1 MSAPTSYWGSMF
13 RFIVRRLVVMPF
25 LLFGIVT
32 ISFAI
37 SRFIPSDPLI
47 SIVGERQLNN
57 PVVVLAAKQ
66 RWGLDKSMFGQY
78 TSYMGNLAKETW
90 EYLFGQRHQLL
101 VTF

>member
-1 MSAPTSYWGSMF
+1 MF
-13 RFIVRRLVVMPF
+13 RFIFRRLVVMPF

-57 PVVVLAAKQ
+57 PVVVAAASN
-66 RWGLDKSMFGQY
+66 GG
-78 TSYMGNLAKETW
+78 
-90 EYLFGQRHQLL
+90 
-101 VTF
+101 V